1 MKRQRAHNGEDNLKE
16 EQRGKF
22 TLPNIKAYYKTKLCK
37 TMQYWCK
44 DKHRWNKIAQKQ
56 TQTFIDTIYATKWAL
71 QNNDDRVVFLI
82 NESE

>member
-1 MKRQRAHNGEDNLKE
+1 MVKIILKKNKGGNLHY
-16 EQRGKF
+16 RISR
-22 TLPNIKAYYKTKLCK
+22 LIIKLNYVRLYSTGGART
-37 TMQYWCK
+37 